1 MKLKQWKN
9 TDGDNQ
15 GWLLID
21 LGGGLFQ
28 IRNKH
33 SNKFVGVVDGAST
46 DGAAIEQRAASGG
59 AEQRWR
65 LVIVQ

>member
-21 LGGGLFQ
+21 LGGGKYQ

-33 SNKFVGVVDGAST
+33 SSKFVGVVDGASA
-46 DGAAIEQRAASGG
+46 DAAAIEQRAASNGD
-59 AEQRWR
+59 EQRWR
-65 LVIVQ
+65 LVIAQ